1 MGDQQLFCAL
11 ALGRGFRTGSSGGI
25 GRSGRNGK
33 NAGTRRLTLIEY
45 FF

>member
-1 MGDQQLFCAL
+1 MVGDQQLFYPL
-11 ALGRGFRTGSSGGI
+11 ALGRGFRTGGGRI
-25 GRSGRNGK
+25 GRNSRNGK